1 MTKKQRERL
10 EELRVLM
17 NEKGAYRF
25 GMDGESVT
33 MAFRMSGGYKD
44 IEKVLTMAFRM
55 SRGYKDIEKVLYSV
69 LTDDPENPYRDEDWE
84 EGTEAMER
92 LRNINDM

>member
-1 MTKKQRERL
+1 MTKKQINRL

-25 GMDGESVT
+25 GMDGESVS
-33 MAFRMSGGYKD
+33 MAFK
-44 IEKVLTMAFRM
+44 MA
-55 SRGYKDIEKVLYSV
+55 RGYKDIEKVLYSV

-92 LRNINDM
+92 LKNISDM

>member
-1 MTKKQRERL
+1 MTQKQRNRL

-17 NEKGAYRF
+17 NDKGTYRF
-25 GMDGESVT
+25 GLDGDSVS
-33 MAFRMSGGYKD
+33 MAFRM
-44 IEKVLTMAFRM
+44 A
-55 SRGYKDIEKVLYSV
+55 RGYNDIEKVLYSV

>member
-1 MTKKQRERL
+1 MTQKQINRL

-17 NEKGAYRF
+17 NDKGAYRF
-25 GMDGESVT
+25 GMDGDSVS
-33 MAFRMSGGYKD
+33 MAFK
-44 IEKVLTMAFRM
+44 MA
-55 SRGYKDIEKVLYSV
+55 RGYKDIEKVLYSV

-92 LRNINDM
+92 LRNIKDY

>member
-1 MTKKQRERL
+1 MTNKQINRL

-17 NEKGAYRF
+17 NDKGAYRF

-33 MAFRMSGGYKD
+33 MAFRM
-44 IEKVLTMAFRM
+44 A
-55 SRGYKDIEKVLYSV
+55 RGYNDIEKVLYSV
-69 LTDDPENPYRDEDWE
+69 LTDDPENPYKDEDWE

>member
-1 MTKKQRERL
+1 MTKKQINRL
-10 EELRVLM
+10 EELRVIM
-17 NEKGAYRF
+17 NDKGAYRF
-25 GMDGESVT
+25 GMDGESV
-33 MAFRMSGGYKD
+33 S
-44 IEKVLTMAFRM
+44 MAFRM

>member
-17 NEKGAYRF
+17 NDKGAYRF
-25 GMDGESVT
+25 GMDGESVS
-33 MAFRMSGGYKD
+33 MAFK
-44 IEKVLTMAFRM
+44 MA
-55 SRGYKDIEKVLYSV
+55 RGYKDIEKVLYSV
-69 LTDDPENPYRDEDWE
+69 MTDDPENPYRDEDWE

-92 LRNINDM
+92 LRNINDR

>member
-17 NEKGAYRF
+17 KDKGAYRF
-25 GMDGESVT
+25 GMDGQSVG
-33 MAFRMSGGYKD
+33 MAFKMARGYND
-44 IEKVLTMAFRM
+44 IEK
-55 SRGYKDIEKVLYSV
+55 ILYSV
-69 LTDDPENPYRDEDWE
+69 MTDDPENPYREEDWE

>member
-17 NEKGAYRF
+17 NDKGAYRF
-25 GMDGESVT
+25 GMDGDSVS
-33 MAFRMSGGYKD
+33 MALK
-44 IEKVLTMAFRM
+44 MA
-55 SRGYKDIEKVLYSV
+55 RGYKDIEKVLYSV
-69 LTDDPENPYRDEDWE
+69 LTDDPENPYRDEDWK

-92 LRNINDM
+92 LRNINDR

>member
-17 NEKGAYRF
+17 NDKGAYRF
-25 GMDGESVT
+25 GMDGESVS
-33 MAFRMSGGYKD
+33 MAFK
-44 IEKVLTMAFRM
+44 MA
-55 SRGYKDIEKVLYSV
+55 RGYKDIEKVLYSV
-69 LTDDPENPYRDEDWE
+69 MTDDPENPYRDEDWE

>member
-1 MTKKQRERL
+1 MTQKQRNRL
-10 EELRVLM
+10 EELRVIM
-17 NEKGAYRF
+17 NDKGAYRF
-25 GMDGESVT
+25 GMDSESV
-33 MAFRMSGGYKD
+33 
-44 IEKVLTMAFRM
+44 TMAFRM

-84 EGTEAMER
+84 EGTKAMER

>member
-1 MTKKQRERL
+1 MTKKQINRL

-17 NEKGAYRF
+17 EKKGAYRF
-25 GMDGESVT
+25 GMDGESVS
-33 MAFRMSGGYKD
+33 MAFRM
-44 IEKVLTMAFRM
+44 A
-55 SRGYKDIEKVLYSV
+55 RGYKDIEKVLYSV

-92 LRNINDM
+92 LRNINDR

>member
-1 MTKKQRERL
+1 MTKKQINRL

-17 NEKGAYRF
+17 NDKGAYRF

-33 MAFRMSGGYKD
+33 MAFRM
-44 IEKVLTMAFRM
+44 A
-55 SRGYKDIEKVLYSV
+55 RGYEDIEKVLYSV

>member
-1 MTKKQRERL
+1 MTKKQINRL

-17 NEKGAYRF
+17 NDKGAYRF
-25 GMDGESVT
+25 GMDGESVS
-33 MAFRMSGGYKD
+33 MAFK
-44 IEKVLTMAFRM
+44 MA
-55 SRGYKDIEKVLYSV
+55 RGYKDIEKVLYSV
-69 LTDDPENPYRDEDWE
+69 MTDDPENPYRDEDWE